1 MREDSSSARSN
12 DPSSTSATNTGS
24 KQGAVDYESVDSGYL
39 EQRQLKQGTA
49 GWILLA
55 GLGVSYVISGDFAGW
70 NFGFAQGG
78 FGGMFIAT
86 VLIALMY
93 GCMVFGLAELSAMI
107 PTAGG
112 GYGFARRAMGPVG
125 GFLTGTA
132 ILLEYAI
139 APAAIAV
146 FIGGYTGALLGVDG
160 PIIYALF
167 YAIFV
172 GIHLRGTGEALKIM
186 LVITAVAVLALLLFV
201 VGMLPHFSWDNLTDM
216 PVNTDAV
223 GASVWL
229 PEGYWGIWGAIPFA
243 IWLFLA
249 VEGVPLAAEESKD
262 PTRDMPKGIITA
274 MLILLLLGGLVLFLA
289 PGGSSA
295 ALMADHAAP
304 LVGALQHVYGENSVL
319 ATVVNVVGLAGLIA
333 SFFSIIFGY
342 SRQVFALS
350 RAGYLPRW
358 LSVTS
363 ARKVP
368 VLALIVPGVFGFALS
383 LTGAGDLMITMAVFG
398 ATLSYGLMMASHI
411 LLRLKEPNLE
421 RPYRTPGGI
430 LTTSI
435 ALVLSVVAF
444 ASTFVVSREA
454 ALWSAVFY
462 GALVAYFALY
472 SRHHLV
478 AQAPEEEFAA
488 LAKAEAELQ

>member
-1 MREDSSSARSN
+1 MTEHTNNTPGAR
-12 DPSSTSATNTGS
+12 
-24 KQGAVDYESVDSGYL
+24 QGAVDYENVDSGYL

-93 GCMVFGLAELSAMI
+93 TCMVFGLAELSATI

-112 GYGFARRAMGPVG
+112 GYGFARRALGPVG

-146 FIGGYTGALLGVDG
+146 FIGGYTGALLGIDG

-167 YAIFV
+167 YTVFV
-172 GIHLRGTGEALKIM
+172 GIHLWGTGEALKIM

-201 VGMLPHFSWDNLTDM
+201 VGMLPHFSWDNLTDIT
-216 PVNTDAV
+216 VNTEAV

-262 PTRDMPKGIITA
+262 PARDMPKGIITA

-304 LVGALQHVYGENSVL
+304 LVGALQHVYGESSVL

-333 SFFSIIFGY
+333 SFFSIIFAY

-368 VLALIVPGVFGFALS
+368 TLALVVPGVFGFLLS

-411 LLRLKEPNLE
+411 LLRLREPDLE
-421 RPYRTPGGI
+421 RPYRTPGGV
-430 LTTSI
+430 LTTGI
-435 ALVLSVVAF
+435 ALLLSVVAF

-462 GALVAYFALY
+462 AVLVAYFVLY

-478 AQAPEEEFAA
+478 AQAPEEEFEA
-488 LAKAEAELQ
+488 LARAEAELR